1 MLKKYINLFSSS
13 LPIML
18 VYLICFTAYQIFYA
32 YIMRHIDTGHKP
44 IYFAIIAGQFIGK
57 LMIALYTVAIA
68 PVLVCKMAGS
78 SSCRISENLKHW
90 VLPYFLWIFIVPGL
104 LSVLPEM
111 YLSMSRHSI
120 LSVAWPIL
128 IGLLFMKFA
137 LWLPMGIYEKLPFR
151 EAVPASWKRLNT
163 CWAFAIYAAG
173 FAQGWLMPYIKML
186 MSKTGL
192 HGLPLTISGGFING
206 FIAYLVLL
214 FMITVY
220 WNILRKEGK
229 AQ

>member
-1 MLKKYINLFSSS
+1 MLKKYLNLFSSS

-18 VYLICFTAYQIFYA
+18 AYLICFMAYQILYA

-44 IYFAIIAGQFIGK
+44 VYFIIIAGQFIGK
-57 LMIALYTVAIA
+57 MMIALYTVGIA
-68 PVLVCKMAGS
+68 PILVCKMAGS
-78 SSCRISENLKHW
+78 SCKMAENLKHW
-90 VLPYFLWIFIVPGL
+90 LLPYFLWIFIVPGL

-111 YLSMSRHSI
+111 YLSINGHSI
-120 LSVAWPIL
+120 LSAAWPIL

-137 LWLPMGIYEKLPFR
+137 LWLPMGIYEKMPFR
-151 EAVPASWKRLNT
+151 EAVSASWKRLNIF
-163 CWAFAIYAAG
+163 WAFAIYAAG
-173 FAQGWLMPYIKML
+173 FVQGWLMPYIKIFMA
-186 MSKTGL
+186 KTGL

-220 WNILRKEGK
+220 WNILHKEGK
-229 AQ
+229 TFD